1 MEIDKVS
8 VFGDSVLLVGVCQSV
23 VAVGDM
29 VKVESSDGNLVV
41 VEQVQAV
48 QSYSI
53 PVPESKP
60 GCQTVLEL
68 RGYNARMIKDGMV
81 YLR

>member
-1 MEIDKVS
+1 MEIDKV
-8 VFGDSVLLVGVCQSV
+8 SVLLVGVCQSV
-23 VAVGDM
+23 VAVGDR
-29 VKVESSDGNLVV
+29 VKVES
-41 VEQVQAV
+41 
-48 QSYSI
+48 SYSI